1 MGEVGQKVCG
11 SPYAPP
17 KIIFWNLRANTV
29 GFPVEANAPNTM
41 LLSGFSPALLKLIL
55 TGSELGVTAEETV
68 RKALDDSAYDPVRLK
83 LSELESG
90 VFKEYSF
97 GKEDAG
103 FEMVDVM

>member
-1 MGEVGQKVCG
+1 MIDEEEEVVDADGKV
-11 SPYAPP
+11 
-17 KIIFWNLRANTV
+17 KKV
-29 GFPVEANAPNTM
+29 KK
-41 LLSGFSPALLKLIL
+41 SGPTPA
-55 TGSELGVTAEETV
+55 ETV

-97 GKEDAG
+97 VKEDAG